1 MTLRNLALTTTLLL
15 ACSTET
21 KISPGGGGGG
31 GGNDSGGTTG
41 TGGKN
46 SGGNAGGS
54 GSGGQAGFFNVPD
67 AGPVTDGGGA
77 GSSDANCGLTTVKL
91 ESKPPEIM
99 MVFDRSSSM
108 NMIVPGTMNSRFTEA
123 SAAIADV
130 LTKTNAT
137 VQWGLK
143 LFPTGAMMCN
153 INPGVEVAV
162 AAMTGPSVSNAIA
175 GAVPGM
181 PTGTPTPMAVM
192 MGTEHL
198 KMRTT
203 SNPKY
208 ILLVTDGE
216 PNCANGNGGGGGN
229 SAMASVM
236 AIQAA
241 ATAGFHTFVVGIATA
256 GTDADTTLNN
266 MAMAGGEARMGATK
280 YYPATLRDELV
291 TVLTQI
297 TGQVTNCI
305 FPLGKQPP
313 SPNDVAVRV
322 GNMRIERNMMN
333 GWEYG
338 MGMQSVV
345 LYGAACELAKS
356 GAAGNVQI
364 IFGCPNVPIP

>member
-1 MTLRNLALTTTLLL
+1 
-15 ACSTET
+15 
-21 KISPGGGGGG
+21 
-31 GGNDSGGTTG
+31 
-41 TGGKN
+41 
-46 SGGNAGGS
+46 
-54 GSGGQAGFFNVPD
+54 
-67 AGPVTDGGGA
+67 
-77 GSSDANCGLTTVKL
+77 
-91 ESKPPEIM
+91 
-99 MVFDRSSSM
+99 M
-108 NMIVPGTMNSRFTEA
+108 NMIVPGTMNTRFTEA
-123 SAAIADV
+123 SAAITDV
-130 LTKTNAT
+130 LAKTNAT
-137 VQWGLK
+137 VLWGLK
-143 LFPTGAMMCN
+143 LYPTGAMMCN

-162 AAMTGPSVSNAIA
+162 GAMTGPAVTTAIT

-181 PTGTPTPMAVM
+181 PTGTPTHTAVM
-192 MGTEHL
+192 MGTDHL

-203 SNPKY
+203 TNPKY

-216 PNCANGNGGGGGN
+216 PNCAGGGGSG
-229 SAMASVM
+229 AMASVM

-241 ATAGFHTFVVGIATA
+241 AAAGFHTFVVGIATA

-291 TVLTQI
+291 AVLTQI

-305 FPLGKQPP
+305 FPLSQQPP

-322 GNMRIERNMMN
+322 GGMRIERNMMN

-356 GAAGNVQI
+356 GKAGDVQI

>member
-1 MTLRNLALTTTLLL
+1 MTLRTLGLAVALLM
-15 ACSTET
+15 ACTTET
-21 KISPGGGGGG
+21 KVSPGPGGSGGG
-31 GGNDSGGTTG
+31 
-41 TGGKN
+41 
-46 SGGNAGGS
+46 GGNAGGS
-54 GSGGQAGFFNVPD
+54 AGNGGGGNGGGTSGNGGAPGGQAGFFNVPD
-67 AGPVTDGGGA
+67 AGPPSDGGGNSA
-77 GSSDANCGLTTVKL
+77 TDANCGLTTVKL
-91 ESKPPEIM
+91 EAKPPEIM

-108 NMIVPGTMNSRFTEA
+108 NMIVPGTMNTRFTEA
-123 SAAIADV
+123 SAALTDV
-130 LTKTNAT
+130 LAKTNAT
-137 VQWGLK
+137 VLWGLK
-143 LFPTGAMMCN
+143 LYPTGAMMCN
-153 INPGVEVAV
+153 INPGVEVPV
-162 AAMTGPSVSNAIA
+162 GMMTGPMVTMAVT

-181 PTGTPTPMAVM
+181 PTGTPTHTAVT
-192 MGTEHL
+192 MGADHL
-198 KMRTT
+198 KTRTT
-203 SNPKY
+203 TNPKY

-216 PNCANGNGGGGGN
+216 PNCGGGPTG
-229 SAMASVM
+229 SVM

-256 GTDADTTLNN
+256 GTTADGVLND

-305 FPLGKQPP
+305 FPLSKQPP

-322 GNMRIERNMMN
+322 GGMRIERNMMN

-356 GAAGNVQI
+356 GKGGEVQI